1 VSKGRLPTV
10 VDTKNKDRGSSI
22 QRALQIIEI
31 VSGASRPL
39 TPSEINRTLE
49 LPKPTIHRLC
59 TQLEDEGYLQTR
71 LDGRGLLPGPKLNKI
86 AIGILSNNDYL
97 RTRRHEILQRLSE
110 KLGETCNISVPDGS
124 SMIYFDRVET
134 HWPLRVQ
141 LQINDRVPLHC
152 TASGKLFL
160 GELTSIKRTRLLSK
174 IELKE
179 YTPNTLTT
187 ATALKPELKKIRQ
200 NGVGVD
206 NEEFLQGMIAISV
219 PIRDQDGNLYA
230 ALAMHAPTARLSLED
245 ALEHV
250 DVMKD
255 AAQELSA
262 LMDDTP
268 DEDTGEE

>member
-1 VSKGRLPTV
+1 MTDTSSKE
-10 VDTKNKDRGSSI
+10 RGSSI

-31 VSGASRPL
+31 VSTASIPL
-39 TPSEINRTLE
+39 TPSEINRSLK

-59 TQLEDEGYLQTR
+59 SQLEEEGYLQTR

-124 SMIYFDRVET
+124 AMIYFDRVET

-160 GELTSIKRTRLLSK
+160 SELTSIKRTRLLSK
-174 IELKE
+174 IDLKE

-187 ATALKPELKKIRQ
+187 SAALKPELKKIRQ

-206 NEEFLQGMIAISV
+206 NEEFLQGMIAVSV
-219 PIRDQDGNLYA
+219 PIRDQEGNLYA
-230 ALAMHAPTARLSLED
+230 ALAMHAPTARLSLEH

-250 DVMKD
+250 PVMKE
-255 AAQELSA
+255 AAEELSA
-262 LMDDTP
+262 LMDDSS
-268 DEDTGEE
+268 DDDAAED

>member
-1 VSKGRLPTV
+1 M